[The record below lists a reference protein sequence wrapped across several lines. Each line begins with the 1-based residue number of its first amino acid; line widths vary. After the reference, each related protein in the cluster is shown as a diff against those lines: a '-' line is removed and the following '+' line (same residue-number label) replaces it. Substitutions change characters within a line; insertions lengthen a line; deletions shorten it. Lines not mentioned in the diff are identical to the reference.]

1 MRDVGDP
8 KKKHKRYTTPKRPY
22 DTKNLEEELK
32 LIGAYGLRNKRELWR
47 MRTELSTMRRR
58 AREMLSTDPVERAD
72 REREM
77 IRKFHDLGL
86 IPERA
91 TLEDILGLSIQ
102 DLMERRLQTVLYRK
116 GLAKS
121 LSQARQLITHGHIA
135 IEGRRVR
142 APSYMVTRRDEASMD
157 YAESSPMSARNHP
170 LRQEI
175 GLQGMKGGEPDE

>member
-1 MRDVGDP
+1 VGDP

-47 MRTELSTMRRR
+47 MRTELSTDEAEGEGDALHGPRGEGRQG
-58 AREMLSTDPVERAD
+58 AGDDPEVPRP
-72 REREM
+72 RP
-77 IRKFHDLGL
+77 H
-86 IPERA
+86 PERA

>member
-1 MRDVGDP
+1 VRELGDP

-22 DTKNLEEELK
+22 DTANLEEELK

-47 MRTELSTMRRR
+47 MRTELSKMRRR
-58 AREMLSTDPVERAD
+58 AREMLSMDPVERAD
-72 REREM
+72 R
-77 IRKFHDLGL
+77 
-86 IPERA
+86 ERA

-102 DLMERRLQTVLYRK
+102 DLMERRLQTVMYRK
-116 GLAKS
+116 GMAKS

-157 YAESSPMSARNHP
+157 YAESSPISARNHT
-170 LRQEI
+170 LRKEV